1 MYSEESNPKMENYCN
16 LTYSQEI
23 RTDKFL
29 VNLLL
34 VTTNYWPEPTGISVY
49 TTDLA
54 RSLAGDCYQ
63 VSVLTSL
70 PHYPWWRVPEEFAHL
85 GEGSSDHH
93 GVSVIRAKHL
103 VPSRMN
109 AFLRICFETSL
120 WWNLRR
126 VSKKLAVK
134 DFGVVISCIPTVA
147 AGIVGRKIANQL
159 RVPFGLIVQ
168 DLSGAGA
175 KQSGLRGGAVIS
187 KIAHA
192 VEGKALLGADGIV
205 VVSPAMRDVVVG
217 LGVQDSRVMQISN
230 YSARTI
236 EIVQKI
242 TARTKFG
249 WDDEDF
255 IVIHT
260 GNMGAKQDLENV
272 VAAADELGGNSRIK
286 IFLVG
291 HGNQESYLK
300 ELCSERENISILPA
314 VSEDDYSALLSA
326 ADLLLVNE
334 RSTQMEMSLPS
345 KLTSYLYS
353 ERPVI
358 AAVPR
363 GGATWKF
370 LDGVAELVE
379 AGDPTALASK
389 LVQLSQ
395 NQIRLDE
402 LAKLGSEFALKHLD
416 PTLGREKYLEWVK
429 SLLTTK

>member
-1 MYSEESNPKMENYCN
+1 MNKPRC
-16 LTYSQEI
+16 
-23 RTDKFL
+23 
-29 VNLLL
+29 LL

-54 RSLAGDCYQ
+54 ESLKSEGHQ

-70 PHYPWWRVPEEFAHL
+70 PHYPWWRVPSEFAYL
-85 GEGSSDHH
+85 GEGTGSHN

-103 VPSRMN
+103 VPPKMN
-109 AFLRICFETSL
+109 ALLRVRFEASL

-126 VSKKLAVK
+126 VSKAMVGN
-134 DFGVVISCIPTVA
+134 DFDVVIACIPTVA
-147 AGIVGRKIANQL
+147 AGIVGKRIAKKL
-159 RVPFGLIVQ
+159 DVPFGLIVQ
-168 DLSGAGA
+168 DLSGVGA

-187 KIAHA
+187 KIAHF
-192 VEGKALLGADGIV
+192 VEGRALHGADSLV

-217 LGVQDSRVMQISN
+217 LGVPESRITQITN

-236 EIVQKI
+236 SNVDRT
-242 TARTKFG
+242 TARSKFG
-249 WDDEDF
+249 WLPDDF
-255 IVIHT
+255 VVIHT

-272 VAAADELGGNSRIK
+272 VRAANSLNGFSKIRIY
-286 IFLVG
+286 LVG
-291 HGNQESYLK
+291 HGNQESNLK
-300 ELCSERENISILPA
+300 ALCLDKSNISVLPA
-314 VSEDDYSALLSA
+314 VSDADYSALLSA

-379 AGDPTALASK
+379 AGDPVALARAIEELSK
-389 LVQLSQ
+389 QP
-395 NQIRLDE
+395 E
-402 LAKLGSEFALKHLD
+402 KLADLARRGRVFADANLD
-416 PTLGREKYLEWVK
+416 PEVGRKKYLDWVQK
-429 SLLTTK
+429 LIGSK